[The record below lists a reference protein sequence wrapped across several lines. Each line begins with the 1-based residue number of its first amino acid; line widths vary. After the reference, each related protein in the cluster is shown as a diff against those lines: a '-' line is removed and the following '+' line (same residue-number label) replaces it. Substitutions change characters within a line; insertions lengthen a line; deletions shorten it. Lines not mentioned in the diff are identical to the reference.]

1 MKKALAMFAA
11 LCIAVGAP
19 YSGESSWNEGFVAHA
34 QGNAVSGVVK
44 DSKGEPLIGATVMV
58 KGTQRGVSTD
68 VNGRYS
74 IQAATG
80 NVLQIS
86 YVGMKTK
93 TVKVASSKT
102 IDVTLEGTD
111 TELEDLV
118 VVGYGQQK
126 KINLTGAVSSVNV
139 EKTLQGRQ
147 IPDVGRG
154 LQGTTPGLNVVM
166 PNGEIGSDPTIKIR
180 GQIGSLQGSAQPLIL
195 MDNVEIPSIQIVNP
209 DDVESISVLKDAA
222 ASSIYG
228 SKAAFGVIL
237 ITTKKGAKTESVN
250 VTYSGNFAWQNIAK
264 KMEMGGVDAMQ
275 YRVDAMKRV
284 GATVYGAFWYV
295 DEASLAAAREWDA
308 TYGGKIGKNDP
319 FVYGRDWYVDANG
332 RKYSKRIFDPYDYM
346 IREWAPS
353 MTHNLSVNGKSGKT
367 SYNIGLGYLDQSG
380 IIAPSKHDDFR
391 RYNASVRLTTEINK
405 YITVHAG
412 MTYSMR
418 NKRYAYATNSTT
430 ADPWLYLYRWDTS
443 YPMGLDDQG
452 RDMRSPYNEMKNAN
466 TANKQNTYLSFNAG
480 LTINLTKD
488 WHVNVDYTYAQEDQV
503 WNKVGTRF
511 TMCNTWGGAILR
523 TNEDGSQMYVD
534 NTGAVVPAGT
544 AGAMPAYQ
552 LQYLQY
558 TSNGSNPDHIRR
570 EVTNA
575 KRHTWNITT
584 DYNWQINEANNLKFL
599 VGANIVDWESDNSWS
614 QITYLTDIVNPS
626 WDKTAGTQTSSG
638 NMYWDGQVGFF
649 GRVNYSLLDKYLI
662 EGNIRRDATSK
673 FPEHMRWRWFPSFS
687 AGWRLSE
694 EAFMSWAKPALQAA
708 KVRASWGKIG
718 DQSVASSLYLPTMS
732 QGKISWLIN
741 SSKIT
746 AVGSPAATLADLT
759 WQDITTTDLG
769 LDLSF
774 FDGRIATTFDW
785 YQRETQNMIV
795 PMEGVPATFGKGA
808 PKGNFGNLRTRGWE
822 LALNLNHRLSCGLG
836 MNATF
841 TLSDAKTKITEYG
854 SGTNVD
860 SWYNGK
866 TYGEVWGYEV
876 NRLYQKD
883 DFVYDSEGNMVTTW
897 AYHGKEVAK
906 DTPGAK
912 KVNKLKD
919 PNGVYQDRF
928 QGGSFMFGPG
938 DVMYKDRDGNGDIWN
953 GDENMKDENGKPI
966 GTNTTR
972 NHGDRTVIGNSTPR
986 YEYGIRLGLDYKG
999 FDFSIFGQG
1008 IGSRKIWGSS
1018 FLAIPGFNCG
1028 DGAMPQAI
1036 VEDYWTE
1043 NNTNAF
1049 YPAAFNMGGSDTG
1062 YNLQVSDRYALN
1074 MAYFRIKNIT
1084 LGYTLPVELTRKA
1097 YISKCRIYVASENV
1111 VTFDKLR
1118 GLPIDPEVVSGVS
1131 MFNDGGYNMGRTGVG
1146 TPAMRNISVGI
1157 QLNF

>member
-1 MKKALAMFAA
+1 MKKALATVAA
-11 LCIAVGAP
+11 LFLAAGAP
-19 YSGESSWNEGFVAHA
+19 YSVSADLNVGFAA
-34 QGNAVSGVVK
+34 QAQNNTVTGVVK
-44 DSKGEPLIGATVMV
+44 DTKGEPLIGATVMV
-58 KGTQRGVSTD
+58 KGTTRGISTD
-68 VNGRYS
+68 IDGRFS
-74 IQAATG
+74 VQAAQG
-80 NVLQIS
+80 SVLQIS

-93 TVKVASSKT
+93 TVKVAGNN
-102 IDVTLEGTD
+102 IDVTLEGTG

-126 KINLTGAVSSVNV
+126 KINLTGAVASVDV
-139 EKTLQGRQ
+139 DKTLQGRQ

-154 LQGTTPGLNVVM
+154 LQGTTPGLNIVM
-166 PNGEIGSDPTIKIR
+166 PNGEVGSDPTIKIR

-275 YRVDAMKRV
+275 YRVDAMKRA

-367 SYNIGLGYLDQSG
+367 TYNIGLGYLDQSG
-380 IIAPSKHDDFR
+380 LIAPSKKDDFR
-391 RYNASVRLTTEINK
+391 RYNASVRLATEINK

-443 YPMGLDDQG
+443 YPMGYDDQG

-466 TANKQNTYLSFNAG
+466 IANKQNTYLSFNAG
-480 LTINLTKD
+480 LTANITKD
-488 WHVNVDYTYAQEDQV
+488 WHVNIDYTYAQEDQV
-503 WNKVGTRF
+503 WKKNGTRF
-511 TMCNTWGGAILR
+511 TMCDTWSAPILR
-523 TNEDGSQMYVD
+523 NNEDGTQMYVD
-534 NTGAVVPAGT
+534 NTGAVVPAG
-544 AGAMPAYQ
+544 APGAMPAYQ
-552 LQYLQY
+552 LAYRQY
-558 TSNGSNPDHIRR
+558 TANGNNPDHIRR
-570 EVTNA
+570 EVSNA

-584 DYNWQINEANNLKFL
+584 DYNWDINEANNLKFL
-599 VGANIVDWESDNSWS
+599 VGANIVDWESEDSWS

-626 WDKTAGTQTSSG
+626 WDKTAGTQTASG

-649 GRVNYSLLDKYLI
+649 GRVNYSLFDKYLI

-673 FPEHMRWRWFPSFS
+673 FPEHLRWRWFPSFS

-718 DQSVASSLYLPTMS
+718 DQSVASSLYIPTMS
-732 QGKISWLIN
+732 QSQLSWLVGGKKLIG
-741 SSKIT
+741 
-746 AVGSPAATLADLT
+746 VGSPAATLSDLT

-795 PMEGVPATFGKGA
+795 PMEGVPATFGTGA

-822 LALNLNHRLSCGLG
+822 FQLNLNHRFANGLG
-836 MNATF
+836 VNATF

-883 DFVYDSEGNMVTTW
+883 DFVYDSEGNLVTTW
-897 AYHGKEVAK
+897 AFHGKEVAK

-1036 VEDYWTE
+1036 VEDYWRE
-1043 NNTNAF
+1043 DNTNAF

-1118 GLPIDPEVVSGVS
+1118 GLPIDPEVISGVS
-1131 MFNDGGYNMGRTGVG
+1131 MFNSGNYNMGRTGVG